1 MANRL
6 SKIVTRGG
14 DKGETSLG
22 DGTRVAKDSP
32 RIALIGDID
41 ELNSNIGVAIA
52 HLDDGDVHSALIA
65 VQHDLFDLGGALCF
79 PGAPLLS
86 KAHVTRIDEAA
97 EALNE
102 NLPPLKEFIL
112 PGGAPVIAF
121 LHVARTVCR
130 RIERAVTAYAR
141 EDEAAAFARQ
151 YLNRLSDL
159 LFIASRFEAKRLGIA
174 ETLWRKE
181 NSIQATD

>member
-22 DGTRVAKDSP
+22 DGTRIAKDDR
-32 RIALIGDID
+32 RIALIGDVD
-41 ELNSNIGVAIA
+41 ELNSTVGVAIA
-52 HLDDGDVHSALIA
+52 HLDKGETQDVLVA

-79 PGAPLLS
+79 PCAPLLS
-86 KAHVTRIDEAA
+86 EAHVARVDKAA
-97 EALNE
+97 TALNE
-102 NLPPLKEFIL
+102 TLPPLKEFIL
-112 PGGAPVIAF
+112 PGGAPAVAF

-130 RIERAVTAYAR
+130 RIERAM
-141 EDEAAAFARQ
+141 AAFAREEEGAAFALQ
-151 YLNRLSDL
+151 YLNRLSDF
-159 LFIASRFEAKRLGIA
+159 LFIASRFEAKRLGVA

-181 NSIQATD
+181 NSIQPTD

>member
-22 DGTRVAKDSP
+22 DGTRVAKDDP

-41 ELNSNIGVAIA
+41 ELNSVIGVAIA
-52 HLDDGDVHSALIA
+52 HLGEGEVQGALVA
-65 VQHDLFDLGGALCF
+65 AQHDLFDLGGALCF

-86 KAHVTRIDEAA
+86 EAHVNRIDEAA
-97 EALNE
+97 ASLNE
-102 NLPPLKEFIL
+102 TLPPLEEFIL
-112 PGGAPVIAF
+112 PGGAPAIAF

-130 RIERAVTAYAR
+130 RVERAMAGFAR
-141 EDEAAAFARQ
+141 EEETAAFALQ
-151 YLNRLSDL
+151 YLNRLSDF
-159 LFIASRFEAKRLGIA
+159 LFIASRFEAKRMGVA

-181 NSIQATD
+181 HSISSTD